1 MGSSFVSFDGEH
13 GFWSADRW
21 LELYLRLLLLHLE
34 DSPDRRSPCHAI
46 REQWHV
52 ASSGA
57 CGGWVPVFVDEVK
70 LSLEGVRLMLN
81 AIASLSRGLEQV
93 PPTLDK
99 RVIRL
104 LWDDQYDRPWPDEVE
119 TRGLVEISE
128 ALVKLIKGE
137 MASTAADEVYVPVSP
152 QTND

>member
-1 MGSSFVSFDGEH
+1 MSTSFVSFDGEH

-34 DSPDRRSPCHAI
+34 DAPNQRSPCHAI
-46 REQWHV
+46 REKWHV

-57 CGGWVPVFVDEVK
+57 CSGWVPVFVDDVK
-70 LSLEGVRLMLN
+70 ASLEGVRLMLN
-81 AIASLSRGLEQV
+81 AIASLSRGLEQA
-93 PPTLDK
+93 PPKLDK

-104 LWDDQYDRPWPDEVE
+104 LWGEQYDRPWPDEVE
-119 TRGLVEISE
+119 TSSLVEISE

-137 MASTAADEVYVPVSP
+137 MTSTAADEVYVPVSP